1 MDSIRRAEA
10 LSPSLISPLY
20 SQGQSLF
27 SSSAVWSPQCSRGPL
42 EFPSPK
48 WWKGVVFGKPPVVSL
63 LCINPTHSFPP
74 NSYPISSVW
83 WVSLKSLPYP
93 QFCCNSSTFSGAES
107 CSGKNILKVGQAKNS
122 NKCGRQHI
130 SGSFSKYH
138 NINSTY
144 SPFNLAIPLLRSS
157 PMHRSQMFIWY
168 IVAF

>member
-1 MDSIRRAEA
+1 MV
-10 LSPSLISPLY
+10 LILCC
-20 SQGQSLF
+20 LITTELT
-27 SSSAVWSPQCSRGPL
+27 R
-42 EFPSPK
+42 
-48 WWKGVVFGKPPVVSL
+48 PPR
-63 LCINPTHSFPP
+63 ISFPQMMKGCCFWQA
-74 NSYPISSVW
+74 SSCLLALHQPHPQLP
-83 WVSLKSLPYP
+83 SKLLPHFFCLMSQLESLPYP

-157 PMHRSQMFIWY
+157 PMHRSQMFI
-168 IVAF
+168 